1 MAAAEHHSFL
11 YEPVNSVYHSVVD
24 AVGLSERLPEHL
36 EDHVVMGLFILTVVA
51 AIFIP
56 LGRSLSLD
64 RPGKLQQLME
74 LIVEGLSGL
83 MEDVIGHGAARR
95 FMPIIG
101 AFAVFIFLSNIS
113 GLFFFL
119 QPPTQN
125 TNTTFALSLTA
136 FAYYHLQGIRK
147 SGLGYF
153 KQFLGPVP
161 ALAPLF
167 IPLEIISHSARAL
180 SLGLRL
186 FGNIFGEHLAASV
199 FFMIPFLV
207 PFPMMALG
215 IFGSTLQTFV
225 FCMLTIVY
233 IAGAEAD
240 EH

>member
-1 MAAAEHHSFL
+1 M
-11 YEPVNSVYHSVVD
+11 
-24 AVGLSERLPEHL
+24 
-36 EDHVVMGLFILTVVA
+36 
-51 AIFIP
+51 
-56 LGRSLSLD
+56 
-64 RPGKLQQLME
+64 
-74 LIVEGLSGL
+74 
-83 MEDVIGHGAARR
+83 
-95 FMPIIG
+95 
-101 AFAVFIFLSNIS
+101 
-113 GLFFFL
+113 
-119 QPPTQN
+119 
-125 TNTTFALSLTA
+125 
-136 FAYYHLQGIRK
+136 
-147 SGLGYF
+147 
-153 KQFLGPVP
+153 GPVP

-215 IFGSTLQTFV
+215 VFGSTLQTFV